1 MQVLPVKTRAEPCRQ
16 VSYGFSGVSG
26 RYIDVHKGAKRF
38 CVARSGL
45 PGPARNR
52 YELAPPPPPRHT
64 HAMTTLAQYKPI
76 ARQLVTII
84 AVMLAF
90 AASEALAHA
99 IGGRDAA
106 FVAATRGPEPGPFLY
121 LGAKHM
127 VTGYDHLLFLLG
139 VIFFL
144 TRFRDVVLYVTLFSL
159 GHSITLLSGVLIG
172 FGLDSYLVDAAIGL
186 SVAYKAFDNIGGF
199 ERTAG
204 FRPDP
209 RLVVFGFG
217 LIHGLGL
224 ATKLEQLGLN
234 PQGLVINLV
243 SFNVGVELG
252 QVVALT
258 VLLAL
263 IALWRRTRLF
273 NSTAIAANFAIM
285 TAGFVLIGLQLAGY
299 VWGPAL

>member
-1 MQVLPVKTRAEPCRQ
+1 MCPD
-16 VSYGFSGVSG
+16 Y
-26 RYIDVHKGAKRF
+26 
-38 CVARSGL
+38 
-45 PGPARNR
+45 N
-52 YELAPPPPPRHT
+52 
-64 HAMTTLAQYKPI
+64 HAMTAI
-76 ARQLVTII
+76 APFKSIVRQLLATI
-84 AVMLAF
+84 AVIAAF

-106 FVAATRGPEPGPFLY
+106 FVAATRGPAPGPFLY

-127 VTGYDHLLFLLG
+127 VTGYDHLLFLFG

-199 ERTAG
+199 ERTVG

-209 RLVVFGFG
+209 RLIVFGFG

-234 PQGLVINLV
+234 PQGLLVNLV
-243 SFNVGVELG
+243 SFNVGVEIG

-273 NSTAIAANFAIM
+273 HTTAIAANFAIM
-285 TAGFVLIGLQLAGY
+285 TAGFVLMGLQIAGY